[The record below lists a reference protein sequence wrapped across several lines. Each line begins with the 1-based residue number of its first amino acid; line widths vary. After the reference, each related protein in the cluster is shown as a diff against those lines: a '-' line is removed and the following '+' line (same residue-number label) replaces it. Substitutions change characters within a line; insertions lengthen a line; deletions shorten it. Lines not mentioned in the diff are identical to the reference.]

1 MDESVNKPVHLP
13 CCLIV
18 SQTVF
23 SCLLSK
29 KDRLEHFFTTVCSN
43 NKPRKNCTFLLSDFL
58 TKYKFINGCNIECSL
73 SYIFIP

>member
-1 MDESVNKPVHLP
+1 MDESVNKPVHLA

-29 KDRLEHFFTTVCSN
+29 KVRLEHFFKLYAVITSQGKIVPYC
-43 NKPRKNCTFLLSDFL
+43 
-58 TKYKFINGCNIECSL
+58 
-73 SYIFIP
+73 